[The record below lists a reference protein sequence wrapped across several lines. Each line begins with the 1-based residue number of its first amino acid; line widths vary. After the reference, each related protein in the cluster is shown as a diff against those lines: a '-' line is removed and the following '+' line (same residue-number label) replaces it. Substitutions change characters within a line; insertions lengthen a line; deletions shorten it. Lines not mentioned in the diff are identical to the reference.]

1 MDSPF
6 IPPVP
11 PTPDQPLSPM
21 RRLGMLLRRR
31 SIMATF
37 PRAAYEDLIYQ
48 RRQFGWLTV
57 FVNDPAAVHHVF
69 VTNAANYE
77 RPVLARR
84 LLRPLSGDGLLL
96 AEDTDWRNQRRILA
110 PAFTPENVSLT
121 LPHFAAA
128 GEALANDLGAGRVNL
143 LARIRDAALDA
154 ACRALF
160 SLPSDTDGTYRRMS
174 ALVREYFVHAG
185 WIALWDMLARRES
198 DYVWLQKERSD
209 FKRRW
214 FAEIDGI
221 VADRRRQPSVGGA
234 RDLLDLLMQAR
245 AADGTPALSDKEIS
259 DQVATMMA
267 AGFETTHAMFWTI
280 YLLACDPAVQD
291 AVRAE
296 VLAAPAA
303 QVRTLAGLRA
313 WPALRRVLMEALRL
327 YPPFPVT
334 ARVARQDDVVGGV
347 RIKAGTLVMLSPW
360 IIHRHHRFWDQPDA
374 FIPSRWIGR
383 EDRPGEHYIP
393 FGVGPRVCIGA
404 AFATSQVML
413 VVATLL
419 ARYRVELDDPRPV
432 LPTLRNA
439 TVPAIEPWFRLSL
452 LDEAPGEDRGSTA
465 IPPAKAA

>member
-1 MDSPF
+1 
-6 IPPVP
+6 
-11 PTPDQPLSPM
+11 
-21 RRLGMLLRRR
+21 
-31 SIMATF
+31 MATF

-96 AEDTDWRNQRRILA
+96 AEDAAWRHQRRILA
-110 PAFTPENVSLT
+110 PAFTPEHVSLA

-128 GEALANDLGAGRVNL
+128 GKALVGELEAGRVNL
-143 LARIRDAALDA
+143 LARIREAALDA

-160 SLPSDTDGTYRRMS
+160 SLPSDQDGTYRRLS
-174 ALVREYFVHAG
+174 ALVSEYFVHAG

-198 DYVWLQKERSD
+198 DYVWAQKERSD

-214 FAEIDGI
+214 FAEIDAI
-221 VADRRRQPSVGGA
+221 VADRRRQPSAGDA
-234 RDLLDLLMQAR
+234 RDLLDLLMDAR
-245 AADGTPALSDKEIS
+245 TPDGAPALSDKEVS

-267 AGFETTHAMFWTI
+267 AGFETTHAMFWTA
-280 YLLACDPAVQD
+280 YLLACDQTVQD
-291 AVRAE
+291 EVRAE
-296 VLAAPAA
+296 LLATP
-303 QVRTLAGLRA
+303 VDSVHTLAGLRA

-334 ARVARQDDVVGGV
+334 ARVARQDDVIGGV
-347 RIKAGTLVMLSPW
+347 PIKAGTLVMLSPW
-360 IIHRHHRFWDQPDA
+360 IIHRHRRFWDRPDA
-374 FIPSRWIGR
+374 FIPARWIGR

-393 FGVGPRVCIGA
+393 FGVGPRICIGA
-404 AFATSQVML
+404 AFAMSQVML

-419 ARYRVELDDPRPV
+419 TRYRVELDDPRPV

-439 TVPAIEPWFRLSL
+439 TVPAIEPWFRLRL
-452 LDEAPGEDRGSTA
+452 ADEAPGVDRRPTA
-465 IPPAKAA
+465 IPPAVAA

>member
-1 MDSPF
+1 
-6 IPPVP
+6 
-11 PTPDQPLSPM
+11 
-21 RRLGMLLRRR
+21 MLLRRR

-57 FVNDPAAVHHVF
+57 FVNDPAAIHHVF

-96 AEDTDWRNQRRILA
+96 AEDAAWRHQRRILA
-110 PAFTPENVSLT
+110 PAFTPEHVGLA

-128 GEALANDLGAGRVNL
+128 GEALVGDLIAGRVNL
-143 LARIRDAALDA
+143 LARIRDTALDA

-160 SLPSDTDGTYRRMS
+160 SLPSDQDGTYRRLS

-198 DYVWLQKERSD
+198 DYVWAQKERSD

-214 FAEIDGI
+214 FAEIDAI
-221 VADRRRQPSVGGA
+221 VADRRRQPPADGA
-234 RDLLDLLMQAR
+234 RDLLDLLMDAR
-245 AADGTPALSDKEIS
+245 TEDGAPALTDKEIS

-280 YLLACDPAVQD
+280 YLLACDQAVQD
-291 AVRAE
+291 EVRAE
-296 VLAAPAA
+296 LQATPVGS
-303 QVRTLAGLRA
+303 VRTLAGLRA
-313 WPALRRVLMEALRL
+313 WPALRRVLLEALRL

-334 ARVARQDDVVGGV
+334 ARVARQDDVVGGMT
-347 RIKAGTLVMLSPW
+347 IKAGTLVMLSPW
-360 IIHRHHRFWDQPDA
+360 IIHRHPRFWDQPDA
-374 FIPSRWIGR
+374 FVPARWIGR

-393 FGVGPRVCIGA
+393 FGVGPRICIGA
-404 AFATSQVML
+404 TFAMSQVML
-413 VVATLL
+413 VVAALL
-419 ARYRVELDDPRPV
+419 TRYRVELDDPRPV

-439 TVPAIEPWFRLSL
+439 TVPAIEPWFRLRPA
-452 LDEAPGEDRGSTA
+452 DETPRVDRRPTA
-465 IPPAKAA
+465 IPPAVAA